1 MLPSIPQGRP
11 NSERQKMFAVIKTGG
26 KQYRVAANDVL
37 KIEKIAGE
45 VGDLVEIGQVLAH
58 GEGDNVVLGAPFVDG
73 ALVTAEVVAQGRA
86 ATVIAFKK
94 RRRQNSKRRRGHR
107 QYETT
112 VRIDEILIGGAK
124 PSKKAAAKKE
134 TVKEAAAEAAPAP
147 KKAKA
152 PAAEAAPVAGIADL
166 EPKAKPAK
174 AKAAKADVVDDISL
188 ISGVGPVL
196 KEKLTE
202 AGYGT
207 LASISK
213 LKKADIAKLDEELSL
228 GGRIE
233 REEWVAQA
241 KELLA
246 GKPPRAQVDKDA
258 AAGKES
264 E

>member
-1 MLPSIPQGRP
+1 
-11 NSERQKMFAVIKTGG
+11 MFAVIKTGG
-26 KQYRVAANDVL
+26 KQYRVVANDVL
-37 KIEKIAGE
+37 KIEKVAGE
-45 VGDLVEIGQVLAH
+45 VGDMVEIGYVLAH
-58 GEGDNVVLGAPFVDG
+58 GEGDAVTFGAPFVDG

-86 ATVIAFKK
+86 KTVIAFKK
-94 RRRQNSKRRRGHR
+94 RRRQNSRRRHGHR

-112 VRIDEILIGGAK
+112 VRIDEILLGGAK
-124 PSKKAAAKKE
+124 PSKKAAAKPAKA
-134 TVKEAAAEAAPAP
+134 EAAAEAAPAP
-147 KKAKA
+147 AKKAKA
-152 PAAEAAPVAGIADL
+152 PAAEAAPVAAFADVA
-166 EPKAKPAK
+166 PK
-174 AKAAKADVVDDISL
+174 AKAAKAAKPDVVDDISL

-196 KEKLTE
+196 KGKLTE

-213 LKKADIAKLDEELSL
+213 LKKADVAKLDEELSL

>member
-1 MLPSIPQGRP
+1 
-11 NSERQKMFAVIKTGG
+11 MFAVIKTGG
-26 KQYRVAANDVL
+26 KQYRVVANDVL
-37 KIEKIAGE
+37 KIEKVAGE
-45 VGDLVEIGQVLAH
+45 VGDIVEIGYVLAH
-58 GEGDNVVLGAPFVDG
+58 GEGDAVTFGAPFVDG

-86 ATVIAFKK
+86 KTVIAFKK
-94 RRRQNSKRRRGHR
+94 RRRQNSRLRHGHR

-112 VRIDEILIGGAK
+112 VRIDEILLGGAK

-134 TVKEAAAEAAPAP
+134 AAAEAAPAP
-147 KKAKA
+147 AKTAKA
-152 PAAEAAPVAGIADL
+152 PAAEAAPVAALADL

-174 AKAAKADVVDDISL
+174 AKTAKPEIVDDISL
-188 ISGVGPVL
+188 ISGIGPVL
-196 KEKLTE
+196 KDKMTE
-202 AGYGT
+202 AGFGT

-233 REEWVAQA
+233 RDEWVAQA

>member
-1 MLPSIPQGRP
+1 MAKVTAST
-11 NSERQKMFAVIKTGG
+11 F
-26 KQYRVAANDVL
+26 
-37 KIEKIAGE
+37 
-45 VGDLVEIGQVLAH
+45 
-58 GEGDNVVLGAPFVDG
+58 GAPFVDG

-86 ATVIAFKK
+86 KTVIAFKK
-94 RRRQNSKRRRGHR
+94 RRRQNSRRRHGHR

-134 TVKEAAAEAAPAP
+134 PAKKEAVAEAAPAP

-152 PAAEAAPVAGIADL
+152 PATEATPVAAFADVA
-166 EPKAKPAK
+166 PKAKPAK
-174 AKAAKADVVDDISL
+174 AKAAKAEVVDDISL

-207 LASISK
+207 LTSISK
-213 LKKADIAKLDEELSL
+213 LKKADIAKLDEELGL

>member
-1 MLPSIPQGRP
+1 
-11 NSERQKMFAVIKTGG
+11 MFAVIKTGG

-37 KIEKIAGE
+37 KIEKVAGE

-124 PSKKAAAKKE
+124 PSKKAAARKEAATEAEGEAKPAKK
-134 TVKEAAAEAAPAP
+134 TKAAAEAA
-147 KKAKA
+147 
-152 PAAEAAPVAGIADL
+152 EVADIQ
-166 EPKAKPAK
+166 PKAQPAK
-174 AKAAKADVVDDISL
+174 AKASKADVVDDISL

-202 AGYGT
+202 AGFGS

-213 LKKADIAKLDEELSL
+213 LKKADIAKLDGELSL

-246 GKPPRAQVDKDA
+246 GKPPRAQIDKDA

>member
-1 MLPSIPQGRP
+1 
-11 NSERQKMFAVIKTGG
+11 MFAVIKTGG

-37 KIEKIAGE
+37 KIEKVAGE
-45 VGDLVEIGQVLAH
+45 VGDMVEIGHVLAH
-58 GEGDNVVLGAPFVDG
+58 GEGDSVTIGAPFVDG

-124 PSKKAAAKKE
+124 PSKKASAKKTE
-134 TVKEAAAEAAPAP
+134 EKAADA
-147 KKAKA
+147 
-152 PAAEAAPVAGIADL
+152 
-166 EPKAKPAK
+166 PKAKPAK

-188 ISGVGPVL
+188 ISGIGDVL
-196 KEKLTE
+196 KEKMTD

-207 LASISK
+207 LTSISK
-213 LKKADIAKLDEELSL
+213 LKKAEIAKLDDELSL

-246 GKPPRAQVDKDA
+246 GKPPRAQIDKDA
-258 AAGKES
+258 AAAKES

>member
-1 MLPSIPQGRP
+1 
-11 NSERQKMFAVIKTGG
+11 MFAVIKTGG

-45 VGDLVEIGQVLAH
+45 VGDIVEIGYVLAH
-58 GEGDNVVLGAPFVDG
+58 GEGDSVTLGAPFVDG
-73 ALVTAEVVAQGRA
+73 ASVTAEVVAQGRA

-112 VRIDEILIGGAK
+112 VRIDEILLGGAK

-134 TVKEAAAEAAPAP
+134 KVAEASAV
-147 KKAKA
+147 
-152 PAAEAAPVAGIADL
+152 PAALADVA
-166 EPKAKPAK
+166 PKAKPAK
-174 AKAAKADVVDDISL
+174 APKADVVDDISL
-188 ISGVGPVL
+188 ISGVGEVL
-196 KEKLTE
+196 KEKMTE

-213 LKKADIAKLDEELSL
+213 LKKAEIAKLDEELSL

-246 GKPPRAQVDKDA
+246 GKPPRAQIDKDA
-258 AAGKES
+258 AAAKES

>member
-1 MLPSIPQGRP
+1 
-11 NSERQKMFAVIKTGG
+11 MFAVIKTGG

-37 KIEKIAGE
+37 KIEKVAGE
-45 VGDLVEIGQVLAH
+45 VGDIVEIGQVLAH
-58 GEGDNVVLGAPFVDG
+58 GEGDAVTLGAPFVDG

-124 PSKKAAAKKE
+124 PAKKAAAQKEPAKKE
-134 TVKEAAAEAAPAP
+134 AEAEAKPA

-152 PAAEAAPVAGIADL
+152 PEAAPAALAEVA
-166 EPKAKPAK
+166 PKAKPAK
-174 AKAAKADVVDDISL
+174 APKADAVDDIAL

-202 AGYGT
+202 AGYGSLT
-207 LASISK
+207 AISK
-213 LKKADIAKLDEELSL
+213 LKKADIAKLDQELSL

-233 REEWVAQA
+233 RDEWVAQA

-246 GKPPRAQVDKDA
+246 GKPPRAQLDKDA
-258 AAGKES
+258 AAAKES